1 MNRIK
6 GLYRSM
12 CCEELG
18 KKKRCWLREAIS
30 SEQEYNASDGALEG
44 RAGDRAI
51 HLIVDMVSV
60 R

>member
-1 MNRIK
+1 
-6 GLYRSM
+6 M